1 MAAAKRVLLT
11 RAWPASDGSATD
23 EALIASLPLEP
34 HSCTLKTALQC
45 NCIALHLSVHCVVC
59 RVTLPQ
65 TSLRSCTLNCT
76 AMQWAENCTAL
87 HSLYT
92 SLCTVQGD
100 FHCFIAQC
108 KAMLV
113 AFLCI

>member
-45 NCIALHLSVHCVVC
+45 NCIALHLSV
-59 RVTLPQ
+59 
-65 TSLRSCTLNCT
+65 
-76 AMQWAENCTAL
+76 
-87 HSLYT
+87 
-92 SLCTVQGD
+92 QGD
-100 FHCFIAQC
+100 FTSNLSAQLHSQLHCN
-108 KAMLV
+108 AMG
-113 AFLCI
+113 

>member
-76 AMQWAENCTAL
+76 AMQWAEKLYCT
-87 HSLYT
+87 
-92 SLCTVQGD
+92 LCTPHCALCRVS